1 MIATE
6 NITRDMLRDMQPGDE
21 LTAILT
27 EPTKIESARTCASI
41 MGKLLSRCY
50 SCKVISFDP
59 PTITIKRE
67 Q

>member
-1 MIATE
+1 
-6 NITRDMLRDMQPGDE
+6 MLRNMQPGDE
-21 LTAILT
+21 LTAILP
-27 EPTKIESARTCASI
+27 EPAKIESARTCASI
-41 MGKLLSRCY
+41 MGKLLARCY